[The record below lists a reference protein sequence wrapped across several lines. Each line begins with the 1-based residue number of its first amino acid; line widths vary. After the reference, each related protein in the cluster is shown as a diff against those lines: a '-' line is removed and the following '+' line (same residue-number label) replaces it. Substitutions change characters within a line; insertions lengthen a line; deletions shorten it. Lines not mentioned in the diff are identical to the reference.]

1 MVASNEP
8 RDICVVSPDTDVY
21 TMLVDLVGNDRLPPR
36 HSLTLMTK
44 GKRQS
49 VINIRDNVL
58 RLGKQKS
65 KALLGLHNF
74 TGSDWGGKMVGISKD
89 TWIKKFLDLDE
100 NSPVIKALA
109 FLGEG
114 DIPNTLSGDE
124 LPAVL
129 KPLENFTC
137 KGYSDTSTSPDT
149 VPSLRWHLF
158 RSKNFEGENLPP
170 TRAALLPHI
179 VRVNYICMRDKS
191 YTVNCPNLPPIE
203 DNCWKLVNG
212 SYMPVMC
219 LELPAPKAVMEL
231 TKCGCAKGCSSR
243 CSCVRNSLPC
253 IPLCKCFYINCDNP
267 HAEHR
272 MTENTEE
279 DL

>member
-1 MVASNEP
+1 MAVAASNEP
-8 RDICVVSPDTDVY
+8 RNICVVSPDTDVY

-89 TWIKKFLDLDE
+89 TWIKKFLNLDK
-100 NSPVIKALA
+100 NSPIIKALA

-114 DIPNTLSGDE
+114 DIPNTLSEDE
-124 LPAVL
+124 LPAEL
-129 KPLENFTC
+129 KLIEDFTC
-137 KGYSDTSTSPDT
+137 KGYSDTPASPDT

-203 DNCWKLVNG
+203 DNCWKIV
-212 SYMPVMC
+212 S
-219 LELPAPKAVMEL
+219 
-231 TKCGCAKGCSSR
+231 
-243 CSCVRNSLPC
+243 
-253 IPLCKCFYINCDNP
+253 
-267 HAEHR
+267 
-272 MTENTEE
+272 
-279 DL
+279 